1 MLNSDWFA
9 TFEEVDGTK
18 VLMEN
23 DGACSCKDTVQIKM
37 NKGVVKILIDER
49 YVYAQILKEL
59 DFIEHSKHF

>member
-1 MLNSDWFA
+1 MMLNSDWFA

-49 YVYAQILKEL
+49 YVYA
-59 DFIEHSKHF
+59 